1 MINRSDLII
10 INLNQSFSSTEIK
23 QKKDENTRWVFF
35 TFILLA
41 LLGNLS
47 WFIHINM
54 NIKQLIEQREST
66 IAQLSEDT
74 EKLKQKGRINLS
86 KKDIENLY
94 NVEKYRITWADK
106 FNELAAITPED
117 MAITGI
123 VFRNNKFIINAISLI
138 NESEKEFSIVEDLIN
153 TLQKNEIISKDFS
166 NIKFKSSQRKITRG
180 QDILVFVVEA
190 KLNKAS
196 RIL

>member
-1 MINRSDLII
+1 MINRTDLII

-23 QKKDENTRWVFF
+23 QKKEENTRWVFF

-41 LLGNLS
+41 LLGNLF

-54 NIKQLIEQREST
+54 NINQLIEQRGDT
-66 IAQLSEDT
+66 IAQLGIDT

-94 NVEKYRITWADK
+94 NVEKYRINWADK
-106 FNELAAITPED
+106 FQDLAVITPED

-123 VFRNNKFIINAISLI
+123 VFRNNKFTINAISLI
-138 NESEKEFSIVEDLIN
+138 NENEKEFAIVENLIK
-153 TLQKNEIISKDFS
+153 TLQENKTISNDFS
-166 NIKFKSSQRKITRG
+166 DIKFKSSERKMTRG
-180 QDILVFVVEA
+180 QEILVFVIEA

-196 RIL
+196 

>member
-1 MINRSDLII
+1 MINRSNLII
-10 INLNQSFSSTEIK
+10 INLNQSFSTSEIK

-35 TFILLA
+35 TFIFLA
-41 LLGNLS
+41 LLGNLF

-54 NIKQLIEQREST
+54 NINQLIEQREDT
-66 IAQLSEDT
+66 IAQLGVDT

-94 NVEKYRITWADK
+94 NVEKNRVTWADK
-106 FNELAAITPED
+106 FTEFANITPED

-123 VFRNNKFIINAISLI
+123 VFRNNKFTINAISLI
-138 NESEKEFSIVEDLIN
+138 NENEKEFAIVEHLIN
-153 TLQKNEIISKDFS
+153 TLQSSEIISKDFS

-180 QDILVFVVEA
+180 QEILVFVIEA
-190 KLNKAS
+190 KLNKS
-196 RIL
+196 S

>member
-1 MINRSDLII
+1 MINRTDLII
-10 INLNQSFSSTEIK
+10 INLNQSYSSSEIK
-23 QKKDENTRWVFF
+23 LKKDENMRWVYFSL
-35 TFILLA
+35 ILVA
-41 LLGNLS
+41 LLGNLF

-54 NIKQLIEQREST
+54 NINQLIEQREDT
-66 IAQLSEDT
+66 IAQLGVDT

-106 FNELAAITPED
+106 FTEFANITPED

-123 VFRNNKFIINAISLI
+123 VFRNNKFTINAISLI
-138 NESEKEFSIVEDLIN
+138 NENEKEFAIVENLIN
-153 TLQKNEIISKDFS
+153 TLQSSEIISKDFS

-180 QDILVFVVEA
+180 QEILVFVIEA
-190 KLNKAS
+190 KLNKS
-196 RIL
+196 S

>member
-1 MINRSDLII
+1 MINRSNLII
-10 INLNQSFSSTEIK
+10 INLNQSYSSSEIK
-23 QKKDENTRWVFF
+23 LKKDENMRWVYFSL
-35 TFILLA
+35 ILLA
-41 LLGNLS
+41 LLGNLF

-54 NIKQLIEQREST
+54 NINQLIEQREDT
-66 IAQLSEDT
+66 IAQLGVDT

-106 FNELAAITPED
+106 FTEFANITPED

-123 VFRNNKFIINAISLI
+123 VFRNNKFTINAISLI
-138 NESEKEFSIVEDLIN
+138 NENEKEFAIVENLIN
-153 TLQKNEIISKDFS
+153 TLQSSAIISKDFS

-180 QDILVFVVEA
+180 QEILVFVIET
-190 KLNKAS
+190 KLNKS
-196 RIL
+196 S

>member
-10 INLNQSFSSTEIK
+10 INLNQSFSSSEIK
-23 QKKDENTRWVFF
+23 LKKDENTRWVYF
-35 TFILLA
+35 TLILLA
-41 LLGNLS
+41 LLGNLF

-54 NIKQLIEQREST
+54 NINQLIEQREDT
-66 IAQLSEDT
+66 IAQLGVDT

-94 NVEKYRITWADK
+94 NVEKNRVTWADK
-106 FNELAAITPED
+106 FTEFANITPED

-123 VFRNNKFIINAISLI
+123 VFRNNKFTINAISLI
-138 NESEKEFSIVEDLIN
+138 NENEKEFAIVENLIN
-153 TLQKNEIISKDFS
+153 TLQSSEIISKDFS

-180 QDILVFVVEA
+180 QEILVFVIEA
-190 KLNKAS
+190 KLNKS
-196 RIL
+196 S

>member
-1 MINRSDLII
+1 MINRTDLII

-35 TFILLA
+35 TLILLA
-41 LLGNLS
+41 LLGNLF

-54 NIKQLIEQREST
+54 NINKLIDQRKST
-66 IAQLSEDT
+66 ISQLSKDT

-94 NVEKYRITWADK
+94 NVEKYRINWADK
-106 FNELAAITPED
+106 FKDIAVITPED

-123 VFRNNKFIINAISLI
+123 VFRNNKFTINAISLI
-138 NESEKEFSIVEDLIN
+138 NENEKEFAIVENLIK
-153 TLQKNEIISKDFS
+153 TLQKNKTISKDFS
-166 NIKFKSSQRKITRG
+166 EIKFKSSERKMTRG
-180 QDILVFVVEA
+180 QEILVFVIEA

-196 RIL
+196 